1 MLLNLLVA
9 EKSGFQLADGAEQA
23 NLQEISERMT
33 REAMANME
41 PVKEADETIAAGGSN
56 GKQS

>member
-1 MLLNLLVA
+1 
-9 EKSGFQLADGAEQA
+9 
-23 NLQEISERMT
+23 MT

-41 PVKEADETIAAGGSN
+41 PAKEAAEEITAGGSN